1 MDQLPFLPIGRQ
13 YFAKVRRPNT
23 IYVDKTEY
31 IFHLCSDDGYYFL
44 SRPRRFGKSLT
55 LDTIHELFNGNR
67 ELFKGLWIEDKW
79 DWSQTHPVIRLSLD
93 AIGHKWG
100 LAEALIKALRKNA
113 KSHAISLQSDTPDQA
128 FAELIEALVDKT
140 GEQVVI
146 LIDEYDKPIV
156 DYLDPYDLTKA
167 SEQRDILKSFFS
179 ILKNASNNIR
189 FLFITGVSKFAKVSI
204 FSDLNHLVDLTLHPK
219 YAALCG
225 YTQAELEHYFE
236 PYLRT
241 MPTDTLENMKT
252 WYDGY
257 SWDGKT
263 FLYNPFSV
271 LNFFDQKEYGNFWF
285 STGTPSFLVKL
296 MRKRNEYKLQETVVS
311 NLVLESFILEKFD
324 DLDLNSLLLQ
334 TGYLT
339 IKSKLP
345 TDRLLLDYPNQEVR
359 NAFAQ
364 FLLSEYVHTSPS
376 VPHSANILDALSHND
391 VKRAIEIIHNLI
403 QAVPD
408 HNYINNQ
415 EKFFHALVHLIF
427 TIIGAD
433 ARSELHTPAGRI
445 DTAVM
450 TSDRI
455 FLFEFKLN
463 ESAKDALQCI
473 RDRNYVAALQH
484 HGKPI
489 TAVGVAFSTS
499 AKGVADWEMEEF

>member
-1 MDQLPFLPIGRQ
+1 MCYPH
-13 YFAKVRRPNT
+13 K
-23 IYVDKTEY
+23 
-31 IFHLCSDDGYYFL
+31 GYYFL

-79 DWSQTHPVIRLSLD
+79 DWSQIHPVIRLSLD
-93 AIGHKWG
+93 AIGHKEDS
-100 LAEALIKALRKNA
+100 LVPALKTALRDIA
-113 KSHAISLQSDTPDQA
+113 KHFGIRLDKKSPGSM
-128 FAELIEALVDKT
+128 FAELIGALVDKT
-140 GEQVVI
+140 GKQVVI

-225 YTQAELEHYFE
+225 YTQAELEHSFE

-376 VPHSANILDALSHND
+376 VPHSANIRCD
-391 VKRAIEIIHNLI
+391 V
-403 QAVPD
+403 
-408 HNYINNQ
+408 
-415 EKFFHALVHLIF
+415 
-427 TIIGAD
+427 
-433 ARSELHTPAGRI
+433 
-445 DTAVM
+445 
-450 TSDRI
+450 
-455 FLFEFKLN
+455 
-463 ESAKDALQCI
+463 
-473 RDRNYVAALQH
+473 
-484 HGKPI
+484 
-489 TAVGVAFSTS
+489 
-499 AKGVADWEMEEF
+499 